1 MKRLPDKSVHFIYW
15 NPPFGTTCHRWDE
28 VLPWPSLFA
37 ECFRILKDNG
47 MLAIHCS
54 VPFNYTLI
62 RDAPKPP
69 SYSWYWDKE
78 NPTTPL
84 LAKVQPLRQMEEILV
99 WKNKKNTYYPQR
111 VGDMIRKVK
120 SSGVTDYVARNRL
133 SETKEQTVTGYYQR
147 HLIRMK
153 SVVDGYSTRPEPLIE
168 LMINS
173 YTVAGDTILDP
184 TCYRGITGRVGKRM
198 GRRWIGIDK
207 YFFADYIL

>member
-1 MKRLPDKSVHFIYW
+1 
-15 NPPFGTTCHRWDE
+15 
-28 VLPWPSLFA
+28 
-37 ECFRILKDNG
+37 
-47 MLAIHCS
+47 
-54 VPFNYTLI
+54 
-62 RDAPKPP
+62 
-69 SYSWYWDKE
+69 
-78 NPTTPL
+78 
-84 LAKVQPLRQMEEILV
+84 MEEILV

-120 SSGVTDYVARNRL
+120 SSGVTDYVGRNRL
-133 SETKEQTVTGYYQR
+133 SETEEQTVTGYYQR

-153 SVVDGYSTRPEPLIE
+153 SVVDGYSTRPEALIE